1 MTAREKFDI
10 CQKNFFEVR
19 EKLYEMGEEFA
30 VAKAYKKPWKWY
42 IEHTIDEAI
51 TILIQEAKA
60 KQNHR

>member
-1 MTAREKFDI
+1 MIFVK
-10 CQKNFFEVR
+10 KNFFEVR

-60 KQNHR
+60 K